1 MITASAAGP
10 AASAVAAL
18 PSVPPPGRRML
29 WAPAQRFL
37 VGRAVSNCGDWLTT
51 VAVAVALYSLT
62 GSLAA
67 PAVAMLLR
75 VAPRPFGA
83 LAGGHLADR
92 FGPMPTLVALNL
104 GRAAATGLLAV
115 ALGARAIP
123 AALIFLVV
131 SQAAG
136 AAAQP
141 AGQAALPQL
150 VPAAALGR
158 TTARI
163 GLIDSLSLVVGPG
176 IATALLSV
184 AGGDWVWLVSAD
196 AISFLILAGLLATLP
211 VDVSPAP
218 AGRSGCSATPGC
230 WREALPPPSWPIG
243 LAGQPSC
250 WRCAPSERWPSP
262 RVGTRPAGSIPPHM
276 ARPAREDIGS
286 DACEMAS

>member
-1 MITASAAGP
+1 VISASAAGP

-18 PSVPPPGRRML
+18 PSVPPPGHRML

-51 VAVAVALYSLT
+51 IAVAVAVALYSLT

-83 LAGGHLADR
+83 LAEGHVADR

-141 AGQAALPQL
+141 AGQAAVPQL

-163 GLIDSLSLVVGPG
+163 G
-176 IATALLSV
+176 
-184 AGGDWVWLVSAD
+184 
-196 AISFLILAGLLATLP
+196 F
-211 VDVSPAP
+211 SPAP